1 MGLAACSLGI
11 ASCLGKINL
20 PVNRAPAQQLVMG
33 SGIHQPSLVH
43 HKNTAGILCRG
54 HPLGHHNLR
63 LSCQV
68 FPQAGPEP
76 GLGEKVQGGEAVVKD
91 IQLRLFYKRAGNR
104 ESLFLSAR
112 KVGSALRNK
121 GVQSFG

>member
-1 MGLAACSLGI
+1 MRAYAHGFAFVEHYDLLGV
-11 ASCLGKINL
+11 AY
-20 PVNRAPAQQLVMG
+20 RAYALCDYHHRGVLRFIGERMPE
-33 SGIHQPSLVH
+33 SGI
-43 HKNTAGILCRG
+43 
-54 HPLGHHNLR
+54 R
-63 LSCQV
+63 LEVES
-68 FPQAGPEP
+68 
-76 GLGEKVQGGEAVVKD
+76 GEAVVKD